1 MGQIP
6 LEGQAHTSANG
17 SDRAAPQQSSPSDGQ
32 ATRLLPDASRISKK
46 LIFLIDS
53 AP

>member
-1 MGQIP
+1 MEQIL
-6 LEGQAHTSANG
+6 LEAKAHTSANG
-17 SDRAAPQQSSPSDGQ
+17 SDRSASQQSSPSDGQ